1 MQQDRLV
8 KLESKVRDLYMSAEP
23 GRAAEW
29 ADWLFANH
37 VFVVAD
43 YAEKVALQKGFDAE
57 LARCAGFLH
66 DIADIKM
73 DRGSEHE
80 RASMDIARQL
90 MQEFGYSDEE
100 ISIVVDDALKFH
112 SCHGDERPKTD
123 IGKTLSTA
131 DSLAHLTTDFYLF
144 AVYMFNKKMDFE
156 STKNWAREKIDRDY
170 KVKVAFDD
178 IREQYTQD
186 YTILKTLFAR

>member
-1 MQQDRLV
+1 MQQDRLA
-8 KLESKVRDLYMSAEP
+8 KLESRIKELYKSADP

-29 ADWLFANH
+29 ADWLVANH

-43 YAEKVALQKGFDAE
+43 FAEKVASQKGFDAE

-66 DIADIKM
+66 DIADIRM
-73 DRGSEHE
+73 NRGPEHE
-80 RASMDIARQL
+80 QASMDIARQL
-90 MQEFGYSDEE
+90 MQEFGYNDDE

-144 AVYMFNKKMDFE
+144 AVYMFSRKTDFE
-156 STKNWAREKIDRDY
+156 STKNWAREKIYRDY
-170 KVKVAFDD
+170 NVKIAFDD
-178 IREQYTQD
+178 IREKYETD
-186 YTILKTLFAR
+186 YMILKTLFAR